1 MVRRTAVV
9 VEVVVDDDQA
19 RRSRR
24 WTHALMLDIRGHGN
38 SSTAA
43 SSSSSS
49 SSSSNFD
56 RPHDFRN
63 CVNDVFETLVPLG
76 LVGNDSPTAICGH
89 SLGGRLALEYAH
101 SVMRAAS
108 STPSS
113 SSSSS
118 FSAGGLRMPKQTWI
132 LDSVLGRADPS
143 VHGVLR
149 AVSSLRRPFPS
160 KNWVVNELIGE
171 KHGLDRSLANWIATG
186 LREETKGS
194 SNNNDGGGGGEGPS
208 SSSSSLDWAF
218 DLDVANEL
226 VENFAMQDF
235 VGMVRDVTTASSPRL
250 SSMSSSNGG
259 LASTTAVHLVMA
271 GKSKMWT
278 EDIVSELESIP
289 SFVRGSPSSPL
300 PSSSSFRMH
309 KLDKAG
315 HWVHVDDLE
324 GLLTFMVDGLQSG
337 IP

>member
-1 MVRRTAVV
+1 
-9 VEVVVDDDQA
+9 
-19 RRSRR
+19 
-24 WTHALMLDIRGHGN
+24 MLDIRGHGN

-43 SSSSSS
+43 SSSSSSS

-63 CVNDVFETLVPLG
+63 CVNDVLETLVPLG

-89 SLGGRLALEYAH
+89 SLGGRLALEYTH

-108 STPSS
+108 AGSS

-118 FSAGGLRMPKQTWI
+118 FPAGLRVPRQTWI
-132 LDSVLGRADPS
+132 LDSVPGRADPS

-160 KNWVVNELIGE
+160 RGWVVNELIGE
-171 KHGLDRSLANWIATG
+171 RHGLDRSLANWIATG
-186 LREETKGS
+186 LREGTRGGGDD
-194 SNNNDGGGGGEGPS
+194 NNDDGGGGGGGGGEGS
-208 SSSSSLDWAF
+208 SSASSSLDWAF

-226 VENFAMQDF
+226 VENFATQDF
-235 VGMVRDVTTASSPRL
+235 VGMVRDVTTASSP
-250 SSMSSSNGG
+250 SSSSTSPSDGG
-259 LASTTAVHLVMA
+259 LASTAVHLVMA
-271 GKSKMWT
+271 GKSNMWT

-289 SFVRGSPSSPL
+289 SFVRGSPSSSS
-300 PSSSSFRMH
+300 SSSSFHMH
-309 KLDKAG
+309 KLDRAG

-324 GLLTFMVDGLQSG
+324 GLLTYMVDGLQSG
-337 IP
+337 RP